1 MWVYN
6 NKVIES
12 IDDIPSGSVGFIY
25 EVTHIPSGKKYIGK
39 KALYHKKTRP
49 PLKGYKRKRVEFVES
64 DWKSYYGSHE
74 EVKSLLK
81 EVGSEIFKREIM
93 EFSKSKKRLS
103 YLETKYLFQREV
115 LENQDKYFN
124 SNILGKFYPR
134 DTED

>member
-1 MWVYN
+1 MWVYD

-12 IDDIPSGSVGFIY
+12 IDDIPPNSVGFIY

>member
-1 MWVYN
+1 MWVYD

-12 IDDIPSGSVGFIY
+12 IDDIPSDSVGFIY

-49 PLKGYKRKRVEFVES
+49 PLKGYKRKRIEFVES

>member
-12 IDDIPSGSVGFIY
+12 IDDIPSDSVGFIY

>member
-1 MWVYN
+1 MWVYD

-39 KALYHKKTRP
+39 KALYHKKTKP

-81 EVGSEIFKREIM
+81 EVGSEIFKREIV

>member
-1 MWVYN
+1 MWVYD

>member
-1 MWVYN
+1 MWVYD

-39 KALYHKKTRP
+39 KALYHKKTKP

>member
-1 MWVYN
+1 M
-6 NKVIES
+6 
-12 IDDIPSGSVGFIY
+12 DDIPPNSVGFIY

-39 KALYHKKTRP
+39 KALYHKKTKP